1 LLQFLEEVHMS
12 PAQVQTQAVQ
22 PKNLFGKIAVVA
34 GGSWGIGAAIASRLA
49 TEVSSTR

>member
-1 LLQFLEEVHMS
+1 MS

-22 PKNLFGKIAVVA
+22 PKNLLGKIAIVT
-34 GGSWGIGAAIASRLA
+34 GGSSGTGAAIASRLA